1 MKLKPMQY
9 AASILFAGSAAAAPV
24 HFQTNAPDGLM
35 AMVSQPLDATLVEN
49 EVADD
54 FTLQAPT
61 RLTRASFTGLV
72 PNSAGPGP
80 NNVERVAV
88 EIYRVFPLDS
98 TVPASGAVPN
108 RNNSPSDV
116 AFATR
121 DSSLPSLTFTT
132 TQINPAFTAAASIVD
147 NLRPA
152 AGSAGPVNGTEVQ
165 IDVVFDEPIVLPAG
179 HYFFVPQ
186 VTLDTN
192 NFYWLSAPK
201 PIVAPGTPIVAP
213 FTDLQAWVRDNS
225 LAPDWLRAGTD
236 IIGGAPAPTFNAAFA
251 LDGVEDTVHFATNDS
266 DDRMAMGTVTQND
279 VEAADDFVLADAT
292 QITHATFTGLL
303 APTGAP
309 GTIPNVDDVEIEI
322 YRVFPFDSDTTR
334 VIGVPARGNSPADN
348 VFDAR
353 DSGAVNDGVAEVTVA
368 FTVLAD
374 PVTVASSVLDHL
386 QPAAGSDGAVTG
398 QKVLFDVTFD
408 PPITLAAGHY
418 FFKPAVA
425 SNNSVFYWL
434 SSPRPIT
441 SPGTPIVGA
450 TDLQAWIR
458 DDLLAPDWLRVG
470 TDLIGGATP
479 PTFNATFSLDGI
491 REQIFHDGFQ

>member
-1 MKLKPMQY
+1 VLK
-9 AASILFAGSAAAAPV
+9 
-24 HFQTNAPDGLM
+24 
-35 AMVSQPLDATLVEN
+35 
-49 EVADD
+49 
-54 FTLQAPT
+54 APT
-61 RLTRASFTGLV
+61 RLTSASFTGLI
-72 PNSAGPGP
+72 PNTGAPGQS
-80 NNVERVAV
+80 NVTRVTV

-98 TVPASGAVPN
+98 TFPPSGAVPN

-116 AFATR
+116 AFKTR
-121 DSSLPSLTFTT
+121 DSGLQSLAFTT
-132 TQINPAFTAAASIVD
+132 TVLNNSFNVASSIVND
-147 NLRPA
+147 LRPG
-152 AGSAGPVNGTEVQ
+152 AGSVGPINGQEVQ
-165 IDVVFDEPIVLPAG
+165 INVTFDDPIVLPAG

-186 VTLDTN
+186 VELDSN
-192 NFYWLSAPK
+192 SFYWLSAPK
-201 PIVAPGTPIVAP
+201 PISAPGTPIVAP
-213 FTDLQAWVRDNS
+213 FTDLQAWVRNNTLD
-225 LAPDWLRAGTD
+225 PDWLRAGTD
-236 IIGGAPAPTFNAAFA
+236 IIGGTPAPTFNAAFA
-251 LDGVEDTVHFATNDS
+251 LDGAEDTVHFATNDS

-279 VEAADDFVLADAT
+279 VEAADDFVLAEAT

-309 GTIPNVDDVEIEI
+309 GTIPHVDDVEVEI

-334 VIGVPARGNSPADN
+334 VIGVPVRTNSPADDA
-348 VFDAR
+348 FDAR
-353 DSGAVNDGVAEVTVA
+353 DSGAVSAGVAEIT
-368 FTVLAD
+368 FTSTVLAD
-374 PVTVASSVLDHL
+374 PVTVADSVLDHL
-386 QPAAGSDGAVTG
+386 HPAAGSDGPVTG

-408 PPITLAAGHY
+408 PPIALPAGHY

-491 REQIFHDGFQ
+491 GDTIFKDGLE